1 MFQTLT
7 QNLTK
12 AFDKI
17 KGTGTLTEEKIDSAM
32 RDIRIALLEADV
44 VLPVVRE
51 FIANIKEKATGQAV
65 IKSISPAQ
73 MVVKI
78 INDEMI
84 KLLAPDK
91 SESGLNLNSTPP
103 VNILIVGL
111 QGSGKTTASAKLA
124 LKLKNQNK
132 KVLLV
137 SLDTYRP
144 AAQDQLEILSRNL
157 EVDCLEIVKGQTPL
171 EITQRARKESKLSG
185 HDVVIYDSAG
195 RLHIDEEMIE
205 EVASIKK
212 LLNPTETLLVI
223 DAMIGQDSV
232 TVASAF
238 EEKLSITGVVLSR
251 IDGDSRGGAAL
262 SVRHVTGRP
271 IKFLSTGEKP
281 TDFEEFDAERI
292 ASRILDM
299 GDIVS
304 FVERATSLIDQKE
317 AEKTAAKLKKGQFDL
332 DDYISQLRTIKK
344 LGGFSSMLSML
355 PGMSKISDKLGDSRA
370 NDKMLS
376 YQEAIVLSMTKKE
389 RRNPTL
395 LNASRRNRIA
405 DGSGTSIQQVNVLL
419 KQFKQI
425 STMMKKAS
433 RMDPKSLMRRGLP
446 TSAVFNNFYKI

>member
-1 MFQTLT
+1 MFQILT

-12 AFDKI
+12 IFDKI
-17 KGTGTLTEEKIDSAM
+17 KSTGALTEEQIDAAM

-44 VLPVVRE
+44 ALPVVRE
-51 FIANIKEKATGQAV
+51 FIANVRERAKGQEV

-73 MVVKI
+73 MVIKI
-78 INDEMI
+78 INDEMVN
-84 KLLAPDK
+84 LFAPDAT
-91 SESGLNLNSTPP
+91 ESKINLSSSAT

-144 AAQDQLEILSRNL
+144 AAQEQLAVLSHDI
-157 EVDCLEIVKGQTPL
+157 EVDCLEIIKGQIPL
-171 EITQRARKESKLSG
+171 EITGRALEEAKLSG
-185 HDVVIYDSAG
+185 YDVVIYDSAG

-212 LLNPTETLLVI
+212 IIKPTETLLVI
-223 DAMIGQDSV
+223 DSMIGQDAV
-232 TVASAF
+232 TVAGTF
-238 EEKLSITGVVLSR
+238 DEKLSITGVVLSR

-262 SVRHVTGRP
+262 SVRHVTGKP

-281 TDFEEFDAERI
+281 ADFEEFDAKTI

-304 FVERATSLIDQKE
+304 LVEKAAGLIDRKE
-317 AEKTAAKLKKGQFDL
+317 AEKTAAKLKKGKFDL
-332 DDYISQLRTIKK
+332 DDYISQIKTIRK
-344 LGGFSSMLSML
+344 LGGFGSLMGMI
-355 PGMSKISDKLGDSRA
+355 PGISKFADKIGNADA
-370 NDKMLS
+370 NDKMLKS
-376 YQEAIVLSMTKKE
+376 QEAIVLSMAREE
-389 RRNPTL
+389 RRNPEL
-395 LNASRRNRIA
+395 LNASRKKRLA
-405 DGSGTSIQQVNVLL
+405 SGSGTTIQQVNTLL

-433 RMDPKSLMRRGLP
+433 RMDPKSMMRSGLGKLF
-446 TSAVFNNFYKI
+446 S